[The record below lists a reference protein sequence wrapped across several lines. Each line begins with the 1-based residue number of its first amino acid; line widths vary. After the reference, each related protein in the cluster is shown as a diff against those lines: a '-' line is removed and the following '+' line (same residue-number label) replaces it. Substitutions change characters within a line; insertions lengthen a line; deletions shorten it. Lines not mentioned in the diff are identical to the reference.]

1 MPETLA
7 IIGRPNVGKSTLF
20 NRLIGK
26 RLALVANEPG
36 ITRDY
41 RTEKLNI
48 ENNSYELI
56 DTAGIEE
63 ISRDNISKI
72 TKDSSINAINI
83 SDIIL
88 FVIDARN
95 SLTSDD
101 YSLASIIRKS
111 GKKVILI
118 ANKSEGRSVKQG
130 EIESHSLGFGDP
142 LSISSEHN
150 LGISELQ
157 NQIIKNSSINIE
169 YENKENSIK
178 KIAILGRPNSGKST
192 LINQLI
198 GENRQIVGPEAG
210 LTRDSIPLFFTWN
223 SINYQI
229 WDTAGIRKKSKV
241 LDHAEKLSVMSSL
254 NATEETEIAILM
266 IDSERGFEKQ
276 DANIANII
284 ESEGKPFVI
293 AVNKWD
299 LVKNK
304 KEKKKEIEEKID
316 EFLPQFGKISIAYIS
331 AQKNQGIDKLMQL
344 SNKIDIISD
353 KRLTTSE
360 LNEFLIQVSNRHPHP
375 NKNGKSVKIKYIT
388 QPKVRPSHFIIFSNY
403 PNYIKESY
411 KRYLVNEIR
420 KEFDLNGVP
429 IRIDFRGSDN
439 PYDSKK

>member
-41 RTEKLNI
+41 RAEKLNI

-210 LTRDSIPLFFTWN
+210 LTRDSIPLFFIWN

>member
-1 MPETLA
+1 MSEILA

-41 RTEKLNI
+41 RAEKLNI
-48 ENNSYELI
+48 KNNSYELI

-63 ISRDNISKI
+63 LSKDNISRI
-72 TKDSSINAINI
+72 TKESSINAINK
-83 SDIIL
+83 SNIIL

-95 SLTSDD
+95 SLTPDD
-101 YSLASIIRKS
+101 YSLASIVRKS

-118 ANKSEGRSVKQG
+118 ANKCEGRNIKQG
-130 EIESHSLGFGDP
+130 EIDSYSLGFGDP

-150 LGISELQ
+150 LGISDLQ
-157 NQIIKNSSINIE
+157 NLIIENSSINSE
-169 YENKENSIK
+169 FENEENNVK

-210 LTRDSIPLFFTWN
+210 LTRDSIPLFFNWN
-223 SINYQI
+223 SVNYQI

-254 NATEETEIAILM
+254 NANEESQIVILM

-284 ESEGKPFVI
+284 ESEGKPFVV

-304 KEKKKEIEEKID
+304 KEKKKEIEEKIE
-316 EFLPQFGKISIAYIS
+316 EFLPQVGKISIAYIS

-344 SNKIDIISD
+344 SERLDKICDR
-353 KRLTTSE
+353 RLTTSE
-360 LNEFLIQVSNRHPHP
+360 LNEFLIQISNKHPHP
-375 NKNGKSVKIKYIT
+375 NKNGRPVKIKYIT

-403 PNYIKESY
+403 PNYIKDSY
-411 KRYLVNEIR
+411 KRYLINEIR
-420 KEFDLNGVP
+420 KEFDFDGVP
-429 IRIDFRGSDN
+429 IRMDFRGSDN

>member
-1 MPETLA
+1 MSETLA

-48 ENNSYELI
+48 KNNSYELI

-63 ISRDNISKI
+63 LSKDNISKI
-72 TKDSSINAINI
+72 TKDSSINAINK

-95 SLTSDD
+95 SLIPDD

-118 ANKSEGRSVKQG
+118 ANKCEGRNIKQG
-130 EIESHSLGFGDP
+130 EIDSYSLGFGDP

-157 NQIIKNSSINIE
+157 NQIIENSSINSE
-169 YENKENSIK
+169 FENEENNIK

-198 GENRQIVGPEAG
+198 GEDRQIVGPEAG
-210 LTRDSIPLFFTWN
+210 LTRDSIPLFFNWN

-254 NATEETEIAILM
+254 NATEESQIVILM

-299 LVKNK
+299 LAKNK
-304 KEKKKEIEEKID
+304 KEKKKEIEEKIE
-316 EFLPQFGKISIAYIS
+316 EFLPQIGKISIAYIS
-331 AQKNQGIDKLMQL
+331 AQKDQGIDKLMQL
-344 SNKIDIISD
+344 SERLDKISD
-353 KRLTTSE
+353 RRLTTSE
-360 LNEFLIQVSNRHPHP
+360 LNEFLIEISSRHPHP
-375 NKNGKSVKIKYIT
+375 NKNGRPVKIKYIT

-411 KRYLVNEIR
+411 KRYLINEIR
-420 KEFDLNGVP
+420 KEFDFDGVP
-429 IRIDFRGSDN
+429 IRMEFRGSDN
-439 PYDSKK
+439 PYHSKK

>member
-1 MPETLA
+1 MSETLA

-26 RLALVANEPG
+26 KLALVANEPG

-48 ENNSYELI
+48 KNNSYELI

-63 ISRDNISKI
+63 LSKDSISKI
-72 TKDSSINAINI
+72 TKDSSLNAINK

-88 FVIDARN
+88 FVIDSRN
-95 SLTSDD
+95 SLTLDD
-101 YSLASIIRKS
+101 YSLASIVRKS

-118 ANKSEGRSVKQG
+118 ANKCEGSSIKQG
-130 EIESHSLGFGDP
+130 EIESYSLGFGDP

-157 NQIIKNSSINIE
+157 NYIIENSSINTE
-169 YENKENSIK
+169 FENEENNIK

-198 GENRQIVGPEAG
+198 GESRQIVGPEAG
-210 LTRDSIPLFFTWN
+210 LTRDSIPLFFNWN

-241 LDHAEKLSVMSSL
+241 LEHAEKLSVMSSL
-254 NATEETEIAILM
+254 NATEESQIVILM

-299 LVKNK
+299 LAKNK
-304 KEKKKEIEEKID
+304 KEKKKEIEEKIE
-316 EFLPQFGKISIAYIS
+316 EFLPQIGKISIAYIS
-331 AQKNQGIDKLMQL
+331 AQKDQGIDKLMQL
-344 SNKIDIISD
+344 SERLDKISD
-353 KRLTTSE
+353 RRLTTSE
-360 LNEFLIQVSNRHPHP
+360 LNEFLIEISSRHPHP
-375 NKNGKSVKIKYIT
+375 NKNGRPVKIKYIT

-411 KRYLVNEIR
+411 KRYLINEIR
-420 KEFDLNGVP
+420 KEFDFDGVP
-429 IRIDFRGSDN
+429 IRMEFRGSDN
-439 PYDSKK
+439 PYHSKK

>member
-1 MPETLA
+1 MSEILA
-7 IIGRPNVGKSTLF
+7 IIGKPNVGKSSLF

-36 ITRDY
+36 LTRDY

-48 ENNSYELI
+48 KNNSYELI

-63 ISRDNISKI
+63 VSKNNILKI
-72 TKDSSINAINI
+72 TKESSINAINK

-88 FVIDARN
+88 FVVDSRN

-101 YSLASIIRKS
+101 YSLASIVRKS

-118 ANKSEGRSVKQG
+118 ANKCEGASIKQG
-130 EIESHSLGFGDP
+130 EIDSYSLGFGDP
-142 LSISSEHN
+142 LLISSEHN
-150 LGISELQ
+150 LGILELE
-157 NQIIKNSSINIE
+157 NQIIENSSINAE
-169 YENKENSIK
+169 FENEENIIK
-178 KIAILGRPNSGKST
+178 KITILGRPNAGKST

-198 GENRQIVGPEAG
+198 GESRQIVGPEAG
-210 LTRDSIPLFFTWN
+210 LTRDSIPLFFNWN
-223 SINYQI
+223 SVNYQI
-229 WDTAGIRKKSKV
+229 WDTAGIRKKSRV
-241 LDHAEKLSVMSSL
+241 LEHSEKLSVMSSL
-254 NATEETEIAILM
+254 NAIEDAQIVILI

-299 LVKNK
+299 LIKNK
-304 KEKKKEIEEKID
+304 KDKKNEIEEKIE

-331 AQKNQGIDKLMQL
+331 AQKNQGIDKLIQL
-344 SNKIDIISD
+344 SEKLD
-353 KRLTTSE
+353 KTCDRRLTTSE
-360 LNEFLIQVSNRHPHP
+360 LNEFLNQISNKHPHP
-375 NKNGKSVKIKYIT
+375 NKNGRPVKIKYIT

-403 PNYIKESY
+403 PDYIKDSY
-411 KRYLVNEIR
+411 KRYLINEIR
-420 KEFDLNGVP
+420 KEFDFDGVP
-429 IRIDFRGSDN
+429 IRMDFRGSDN